1 MQPAFVVS
9 VGDLINGYTE
19 DLNKIVNEWNE
30 FNSFVKKFEMPFFY
44 IAGNHDYTNEAM
56 ENEWFKRF

>member
-19 DLNKIVNEWNE
+19 DLNKIENEWNE
-30 FNSFVKKFEMPFFY
+30 FNSFVKKLLY
-44 IAGNHDYTNEAM
+44 QGADGYDYGITDIKQAQE
-56 ENEWFKRF
+56 